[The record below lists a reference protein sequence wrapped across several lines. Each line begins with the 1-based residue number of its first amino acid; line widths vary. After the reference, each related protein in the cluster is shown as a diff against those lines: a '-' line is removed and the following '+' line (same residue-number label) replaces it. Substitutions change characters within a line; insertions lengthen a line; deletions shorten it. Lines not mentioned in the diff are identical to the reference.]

1 MLQLTWEWNKCEGAL
16 LRISGVDGRTL
27 LAEVNRRAAVT
38 VKAALAFE
46 RAAAVPA
53 PDRWGKTKPAH

>member
-1 MLQLTWEWNKCEGAL
+1 M
-16 LRISGVDGRTL
+16 RISGVDGHTL
-27 LAEVNRRAAVT
+27 MAEVNRRDVVT

-46 RAAAVPA
+46 RAAAVSA